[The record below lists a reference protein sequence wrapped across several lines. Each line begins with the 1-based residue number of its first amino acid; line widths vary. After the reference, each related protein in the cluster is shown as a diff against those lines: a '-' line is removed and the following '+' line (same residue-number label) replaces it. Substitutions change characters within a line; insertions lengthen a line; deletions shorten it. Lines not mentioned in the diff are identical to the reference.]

1 MTPRVVLAAS
11 GGAAGDPR
19 PAAGAL
25 AAVCDGLVRIYRS
38 SSGEV
43 YALKGVDA
51 VVPGGRL
58 TAITG
63 PSGSGK
69 SSLLR
74 ILAAQ
79 DRPTAGRAEVAGHLL
94 TGMSA
99 RRLRAVRR
107 RHIGYVFPRPPQ
119 NLLPHLTAR
128 EHLAMAGRLR
138 GMARAEVTRETGELL
153 DLLGIADRADHLP
166 GELSGG
172 EQQRLAFAQ
181 AVVGRPALVV
191 ADEPTSELDSATTA
205 DLLDAVH
212 RLTRT
217 GTTVV
222 MATHDP
228 LAAAAADQVV
238 HLRSGTVAHEEVAG
252 QRLAVIDGDG
262 RVQLPEEALARFP
275 ARRVLIEVSDDG
287 VVLRGPS

>member
-1 MTPRVVLAAS
+1 MRHDVATP
-11 GGAAGDPR
+11 
-19 PAAGAL
+19 
-25 AAVCDGLVRIYRS
+25 AAVCEGLVRIYWS
-38 SSGEV
+38 ESGEV
-43 YALKGVDA
+43 HALKGVDA
-51 VVPGGRL
+51 VVPAGRL

-79 DRPTAGRAEVAGHLL
+79 DRPTAGRAEVAGQAL
-94 TGMSA
+94 TGLSA
-99 RRLRAVRR
+99 HRLRALRR

-128 EHLAMAGRLR
+128 EHLAMAGKLR
-138 GMARAEVTRETGELL
+138 GVARAEARSQGEELL
-153 DLLGIADRADHLP
+153 ELLGITDRAEHRP
-166 GELSGG
+166 GQLSGG

-191 ADEPTSELDSATTA
+191 ADEPTSELDSGTTA
-205 DLLDAVH
+205 DLLAAVH
-212 RLTRT
+212 ELTRT

-228 LAAAAADQVV
+228 LASAAADQVI

-252 QRLAVIDGDG
+252 RRLAVIDGDG
-262 RVQLPEEALARFP
+262 RVQLPEEALARFA
-275 ARRVLIEVSDDG
+275 ARRVLIDITEDG
-287 VVLRGPS
+287 VVLREPT

>member
-1 MTPRVVLAAS
+1 MRHDTTP
-11 GGAAGDPR
+11 
-19 PAAGAL
+19 
-25 AAVCDGLVRIYRS
+25 AAVCEGLVRIYWS
-38 SSGEV
+38 PSGEV
-43 YALKGVDA
+43 HALKGVDA
-51 VVPGGRL
+51 VVPAGRL

-79 DRPTAGRAEVAGHLL
+79 DRP
-94 TGMSA
+94 
-99 RRLRAVRR
+99 
-107 RHIGYVFPRPPQ
+107 PQ

-138 GMARAEVTRETGELL
+138 RVARAEVVRETGELF
-153 DLLGIADRADHLP
+153 DLLGIADRAEHLP
-166 GELSGG
+166 GQLSGG

-205 DLLDAVH
+205 DLLAAVH
-212 RLTRT
+212 ELTRT

-228 LAAAAADQVV
+228 LAAGAADQII
-238 HLRSGTVAHEEVAG
+238 HLRSGTVAHEEVG
-252 QRLAVIDGDG
+252 GRRLAVIDGDG
-262 RVQLPEEALARFP
+262 RVQLPEEALRRFA
-275 ARRVLIEVSDDG
+275 ARRVLIDVTDDG
-287 VVLRGPS
+287 VVLREPS

>member
-1 MTPRVVLAAS
+1 MPPES
-11 GGAAGDPR
+11 GAP
-19 PAAGAL
+19 
-25 AAVCDGLVRIYRS
+25 AAVCEGLVRIYWS
-38 SSGEV
+38 PSGEV
-43 YALKGVDA
+43 RALKGVDA
-51 VVPGGRL
+51 VVPAGRL

-79 DRPTAGRAEVAGHLL
+79 DRPTAGRAEVAGQPL
-94 TGMSA
+94 TGLSA
-99 RRLRAVRR
+99 HRLRALRR

-138 GMARAEVTRETGELL
+138 GVGRAEVAQETGELF
-153 DLLGIADRADHLP
+153 DLLGIADRAEHLP
-166 GELSGG
+166 GQLSGG

-205 DLLDAVH
+205 DLLAAVH
-212 RLTRT
+212 ELTRT

-222 MATHDP
+222 LATHDP
-228 LAAAAADQVV
+228 MASAAADQVI

-252 QRLAVIDGDG
+252 RRLAVIDGDG
-262 RVQLPEEALARFP
+262 RVQLPEEALQRFA
-275 ARRVLIEVSDDG
+275 ARRVLIDVTDDG
-287 VVLRGPS
+287 VVRREPS

>member
-1 MTPRVVLAAS
+1 MRHDMAP
-11 GGAAGDPR
+11 
-19 PAAGAL
+19 
-25 AAVCDGLVRIYRS
+25 AAVCEGLVRIYWS
-38 SSGEV
+38 ESGEV
-43 YALKGVDA
+43 HALKGVDA
-51 VVPGGRL
+51 VVPAGRL

-79 DRPTAGRAEVAGHLL
+79 DRPTAGRAEVAGQPL
-94 TGMSA
+94 TGLSA
-99 RRLRAVRR
+99 HKLRSLRR

-128 EHLAMAGRLR
+128 EHLAMAAKLR
-138 GMARAEVTRETGELL
+138 GVSRSAATRDGDELL
-153 DLLGIADRADHLP
+153 ALLGIADRAEH
-166 GELSGG
+166 
-172 EQQRLAFAQ
+172 QRLAFAQ
-181 AVVGRPALVV
+181 AVVGSPALVV

-205 DLLDAVH
+205 DLLSAVH
-212 RLTRT
+212 ALTST

-228 LAAAAADQVV
+228 LAARAADQVI

-252 QRLAVIDGDG
+252 RRLAVIDGDG
-262 RVQLPEEALARFP
+262 RVQLPEEALARFT
-275 ARRVLIEVSDDG
+275 ARRVLIDVTDDG
-287 VVLRGPS
+287 VVLREPS

>member
-1 MTPRVVLAAS
+1 
-11 GGAAGDPR
+11 
-19 PAAGAL
+19 
-25 AAVCDGLVRIYRS
+25 VCEGLVRIYWS
-38 SSGEV
+38 PSGEV
-43 YALKGVDA
+43 HALKGVDA
-51 VVPGGRL
+51 VVPPGRL

-79 DRPTAGRAEVAGHLL
+79 DRPTAGRAEVAGHAL
-94 TGMSA
+94 TGLSA
-99 RRLRAVRR
+99 HRLRLLRR

-138 GMARAEVTRETGELL
+138 GVRTATAAREGDELL
-153 DLLGIADRADHLP
+153 DLLGIADRAEHRP
-166 GELSGG
+166 GQLSGG

-181 AVVGRPALVV
+181 AVVGSPALVV

-205 DLLDAVH
+205 DLLAAVH
-212 RLTRT
+212 ALTAT

-228 LAAAAADQVV
+228 LAAQAADQVI

-252 QRLAVIDGDG
+252 RRLAVIDGDG
-262 RVQLPEEALARFP
+262 RVQLPEEALARFT
-275 ARRVLIEVSDDG
+275 ARRVLIDVTDDG
-287 VVLRGPS
+287 VVLREPS